1 MTGSNKSRRSA
12 GFSGSARALRK
23 GLVLL
28 LAVALTGTET
38 ISAFAKESQAPDPSI
53 VAAQV
58 KKFGV
63 GKAVKVKLIGG
74 EKLNGNIQSVGAD
87 SFTVR
92 LNKGGGERAIPY
104 AQVGEVKDPSP
115 LTWMLIG
122 AAAVILIIVLVH
134 HSGL

>member
-1 MTGSNKSRRSA
+1 MGPNQSSRVTSLFGSEQVFRQ
-12 GFSGSARALRK
+12 
-23 GLVLL
+23 GLAIL
-28 LAVALTGTET
+28 LAVALMGAET
-38 ISAFAKESQAPDPSI
+38 ASAFAKDSQAPDASM

-74 EKLNGNIQSVGAD
+74 EKVSGHIRSIGAD
-87 SFTVR
+87 AFTIK
-92 LNKGGGERAIPY
+92 LSKEGGERVIPY

-122 AAAVILIIVLVH
+122 AAIVIIIIIAAKR
-134 HSGL
+134 